1 MQSKYF
7 AGQQTRMTLTGTIW
21 LKTTMT
27 KKMTTG
33 QQSTTFWNLLVS
45 QRKKFLKQND
55 LPEAEEDTER
65 EAQDF
70 LDDWELQKFLI
81 NDEKLREIKDE
92 SGSCKN
98 SK

>member
-1 MQSKYF
+1 M
-7 AGQQTRMTLTGTIW
+7 
-21 LKTTMT
+21 
-27 KKMTTG
+27 
-33 QQSTTFWNLLVS
+33 S

-92 SGSCKN
+92 SGSCKH
-98 SK
+98 SE

>member
-1 MQSKYF
+1 M
-7 AGQQTRMTLTGTIW
+7 
-21 LKTTMT
+21 
-27 KKMTTG
+27 
-33 QQSTTFWNLLVS
+33 S
-45 QRKKFLKQND
+45 QRKKFLKQKD
-55 LPEAEEDTER
+55 LPEAEEETEQ

-70 LDDWELQKFLI
+70 LDDWELQALLI

>member
-1 MQSKYF
+1 
-7 AGQQTRMTLTGTIW
+7 MTDNFTAIHAMEG
-21 LKTTMT
+21 
-27 KKMTTG
+27 
-33 QQSTTFWNLLVS
+33 
-45 QRKKFLKQND
+45 RR
-55 LPEAEEDTER
+55 AEGNILATVNHDEEIKGDTER

>member
-1 MQSKYF
+1 
-7 AGQQTRMTLTGTIW
+7 MTDNFTAIHAMEG
-21 LKTTMT
+21 
-27 KKMTTG
+27 
-33 QQSTTFWNLLVS
+33 
-45 QRKKFLKQND
+45 RR
-55 LPEAEEDTER
+55 AEGNILATSNHEEEIKGDTER

-81 NDEKLREIKDE
+81 SDEKLREIKDE